1 MQYFEKEQK
10 LLFKQNEIGK
20 QIIKEKQMSK
30 EKSAEPTADKDN
42 SRAARLARLE
52 DYKAKIIKKY
62 DSDAGLITVGN
73 LSKQQMT
80 VEAVSTGSLMLDDAL
95 GVGGFAR
102 GRITEIMGPEASG
115 KTTLTLCAIAQAQ
128 SQGNIC
134 AFIDAEQALDVVY
147 AKKLGVKFEHLVYV
161 SPDSG
166 EQALQIAKDLAES
179 GDIDMIIID
188 SVAALTPQKEIDGE
202 IGDATMGAQ
211 ARMMGQGLRTLVA
224 PVKKNNVVMIFINQL
239 RMKIGVMFGS
249 PETTTGGEALKFY
262 ASLRLRVSKL
272 GSAADKLEVNLPNDK
287 GEVVAVEGYN
297 MNVIFKKN
305 KFNPTQE
312 ALKIPILA
320 NRGIYKPFDLFLHAL
335 ETGVITK
342 SGNSYAFE
350 EKVFSTKSK
359 DAAVLAF
366 VQDADLQK
374 RVEKKVRENITKK
387 RNAV

>member
-1 MQYFEKEQK
+1 
-10 LLFKQNEIGK
+10 
-20 QIIKEKQMSK
+20 MSK
-30 EKSAEPTADKDN
+30 DKAEPTAGKDD
-42 SRAARLARLE
+42 SKAAKLARLE
-52 DYKAKIIKKY
+52 EYKAKIMKKY
-62 DSDAGLITVGN
+62 PESEAVISIGN

-80 VEAVSTGSLMLDDAL
+80 VDVVSTGSLKLDAAL

-115 KTTLTLCAIAQAQ
+115 KTTLTLCAIAMAQA
-128 SQGNIC
+128 QGNIC

-147 AKKLGVKFEHLVYV
+147 AKKLGVNFAQLVYV

-166 EQALQIAKDLAES
+166 EQALNIAKDLAES
-179 GDIDMIIID
+179 GDIDMIVVD

-202 IGDATMGAQ
+202 IGDHSMGAQ
-211 ARMMGQGLRTLVA
+211 ARMMGQSLRTLVS

-272 GSAADKLEVNLPNDK
+272 SSAQDKLEVMLPNDK
-287 GEVVAVEGYN
+287 GDLVAVEGYN

-305 KFNPTQE
+305 KFNPAQE

-335 ETGVITK
+335 DTGVIEK
-342 SGNSYAFE
+342 SGNSYSFE
-350 EKVFSTKSK
+350 GTVFGTKSK
-359 DAAVLAF
+359 DAAIAEF
-366 VQDADLQK
+366 VKNTDVQK
-374 RVEKKVRENITKK
+374 KVEKKVREQILKT
-387 RNAV
+387 RNDI